1 MVISCA
7 AVNCTN
13 RQGKVDKT
21 EISFHRFP
29 INNAR
34 RLAKWKRAVRRES
47 WTPNKYSFLC
57 SKHFSQDCFQRRYE
71 DQHRQLKA
79 TAVPSIFDFSHKA
92 KSTAGN
98 VRKKVLSTSSGAP
111 EEEQQDVGA
120 EDRTLSEDPC
130 LKGASKSLRSIPPSN
145 SEPRRAQD
153 AALDLRRLPPPPTP
167 QQQAVGEWS
176 LDSGDD
182 VFTPSSCTFI
192 DTLHSYSSTS
202 RQERDTRARQR
213 RCEQRKEEEARTPP
227 SHTNSPPSL
236 DSHPMPPREA
246 SDCSAP
252 TTAVA
257 PTSPPSGCQLPK
269 PCRGLS
275 RRRQLRKR
283 TRSLHALLR
292 LKKSK
297 VLQRARLQLLK
308 DAPLNPAVKPLEWL
322 VGSWES
328 DGLGQGS
335 FPSIRPFNYTETLHF
350 YHVGQPVLNFMF
362 NAFHPDTKKPMH
374 RECGFIRMEPGTQNV
389 AFINAQN
396 TGLVEIE
403 EGELNGLEL
412 TLQSR
417 AVARI
422 SFAKEPYVQQISR
435 TFRLKDG
442 KLEQTVFM
450 STENQPLSRHLHITY
465 RRTAP

>member
-1 MVISCA
+1 MSC
-7 AVNCTN
+7 
-13 RQGKVDKT
+13 
-21 EISFHRFP
+21 P
-29 INNAR
+29 I
-34 RLAKWKRAVRRES
+34 
-47 WTPNKYSFLC
+47 
-57 SKHFSQDCFQRRYE
+57 
-71 DQHRQLKA
+71 QH
-79 TAVPSIFDFSHKA
+79 TA
-92 KSTAGN
+92 
-98 VRKKVLSTSSGAP
+98 
-111 EEEQQDVGA
+111 
-120 EDRTLSEDPC
+120 
-130 LKGASKSLRSIPPSN
+130 
-145 SEPRRAQD
+145 
-153 AALDLRRLPPPPTP
+153 
-167 QQQAVGEWS
+167 
-176 LDSGDD
+176 
-182 VFTPSSCTFI
+182 
-192 DTLHSYSSTS
+192 
-202 RQERDTRARQR
+202 
-213 RCEQRKEEEARTPP
+213 
-227 SHTNSPPSL
+227 
-236 DSHPMPPREA
+236 
-246 SDCSAP
+246 
-252 TTAVA
+252 
-257 PTSPPSGCQLPK
+257 
-269 PCRGLS
+269 
-275 RRRQLRKR
+275 
-283 TRSLHALLR
+283 
-292 LKKSK
+292 
-297 VLQRARLQLLK
+297 